1 MFNFLKAYCEQSEST
16 EVNYD
21 LITQITLQHQQTDD
35 RCHQF
40 HSQNL
45 CICFMNKHKSECKEN
60 LLY

>member
-1 MFNFLKAYCEQSEST
+1 MFKFLEANREQSEST
-16 EVNYD
+16 EVKYD
-21 LITQITLQHQQTDD
+21 LITQITLQHQQADD

-45 CICFMNKHKSECKEN
+45 YICFMNKHKLECKES

>member
-1 MFNFLKAYCEQSEST
+1 MFNFLEAYCEQSEST
-16 EVNYD
+16 EVKYD
-21 LITQITLQHQQTDD
+21 LITQITLQHQQADD

-45 CICFMNKHKSECKEN
+45 YICFMNKHKSECKES